1 MSAARRKTTRPAA
14 SRPSRAAAAAASI
27 PAVSEVPW
35 KSDAAAAAD
44 VGEELD
50 VEVVEDAEELELED
64 LSDEDE
70 VELPAVPGPAEEEEE
85 SEW

>member
-1 MSAARRKTTRPAA
+1 MSAARRKTTRPAR
-14 SRPSRAAAAAASI
+14 SRPSRAAAAASVPAASE
-27 PAVSEVPW
+27 APW
-35 KSDAAAAAD
+35 KSEAAAAAD